1 VIGAN
6 VNIYEVLH
14 IGQGGSKIFFTFLI
28 IEFTDI
34 VDNAIAPFY
43 YPPQFTG
50 DVGLSEAKTH

>member
-1 VIGAN
+1 MKRCTLVKGAAK
-6 VNIYEVLH
+6 YF
-14 IGQGGSKIFFTFLI
+14 SYFYTFLI

-50 DVGLSEAKTH
+50 DIGLSEAKTH